1 MNKLTFQRELDWDL
15 FLIYIQEQLG
25 DQGVEMVSFLSK
37 GLGKRQISKAMN
49 LSYSEVTHL
58 IKQITQLYLD
68 YTREGL
74 E

>member
-1 MNKLTFQRELDWDL
+1 VNKLTFQRELDWDL

-25 DQGVEMVSFLSK
+25 DQGVEIVSFLSK

>member
-1 MNKLTFQRELDWDL
+1 VNKLTFQRELDWDL

>member
-25 DQGVEMVSFLSK
+25 DQGVEIVSFLSK